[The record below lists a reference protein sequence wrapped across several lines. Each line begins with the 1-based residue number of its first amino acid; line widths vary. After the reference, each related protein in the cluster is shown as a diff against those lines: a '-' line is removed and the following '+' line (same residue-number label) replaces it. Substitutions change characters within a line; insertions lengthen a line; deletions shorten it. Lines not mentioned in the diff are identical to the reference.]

1 MKEGVPPYL
10 VTAAD
15 KRAESPEKGK
25 EKKKKK
31 KSFPPSERQFQPWG
45 TAKLAQ

>member
-25 EKKKKK
+25 RKRKKE
-31 KSFPPSERQFQPWG
+31 FP
-45 TAKLAQ
+45 T

>member
-25 EKKKKK
+25 K
-31 KSFPPSERQFQPWG
+31 KSFPHSERQFQPWG